1 MRTLTP
7 EVCLAKRRD
16 RRCHGALLG
25 FAAFNWLCH
34 LTWAVCFAGLA
45 FGTSTAD
52 STSGWAGSEFRTV
65 FFFFHFSP
73 TRPWLQVGANVLAEE
88 LDRVASSFTGRQ
100 CRAISAL
107 SERAQMIQC
116 NARRLGTG
124 DVDLHSDCIPGRF
137 SLELLMLLTHP
148 GFNRT
153 DGAMSLVRSKA
164 TLGQLNSCEYSGPFD
179 GVWNASWHDSGLWSI
194 TGNGNRLERSAIL
207 NCFCSCF
214 RKVACW
220 IWSGRF

>member
-1 MRTLTP
+1 MPR
-7 EVCLAKRRD
+7 
-16 RRCHGALLG
+16 G
-25 FAAFNWLCH
+25 
-34 LTWAVCFAGLA
+34 FAGLCCFQLA
-45 FGTSTAD
+45 LPPHLGCLFCRIGLRHID
-52 STSGWAGSEFRTV
+52 SWFDFWMGRFRV
-65 FFFFHFSP
+65 QNSFFSFFFFHFSRP
-73 TRPWLQVGANVLAEE
+73 RPWLQVGANVLAEE

-124 DVDLHSDCIPGRF
+124 NVDLHSDCIPGRF

-153 DGAMSLVRSKA
+153 DGAMSLVQSKV

-194 TGNGNRLERSAIL
+194 TGNGNRLERRRSVKFCGFLSFNCAIL

>member
-1 MRTLTP
+1 MPR
-7 EVCLAKRRD
+7 
-16 RRCHGALLG
+16 G
-25 FAAFNWLCH
+25 
-34 LTWAVCFAGLA
+34 FAGLCCFQLA
-45 FGTSTAD
+45 LPPHLGCLFCRIGLRHID
-52 STSGWAGSEFRTV
+52 SWFDFWMGRFRV
-65 FFFFHFSP
+65 QNSFFFFHFSP

>member
-1 MRTLTP
+1 MQSGGIGGATGL
-7 EVCLAKRRD
+7 CW
-16 RRCHGALLG
+16 ALLLSIG
-25 FAAFNWLCH
+25 FATSL
-34 LTWAVCFAGLA
+34 GLFVLQDWPSA
-45 FGTSTAD
+45 HRQLIRLLDGQVQS
-52 STSGWAGSEFRTV
+52 SEQF
-65 FFFFHFSP
+65 FCFFFHVSP

-107 SERAQMIQC
+107 SERAQTIQC

-124 DVDLHSDCIPGRF
+124 NVDLHSDCIPGRF

-153 DGAMSLVRSKA
+153 DGAMSLVRSKV

-179 GVWNASWHDSGLWSI
+179 GVWNASWHDSGL
-194 TGNGNRLERSAIL
+194 
-207 NCFCSCF
+207 
-214 RKVACW
+214 
-220 IWSGRF
+220 